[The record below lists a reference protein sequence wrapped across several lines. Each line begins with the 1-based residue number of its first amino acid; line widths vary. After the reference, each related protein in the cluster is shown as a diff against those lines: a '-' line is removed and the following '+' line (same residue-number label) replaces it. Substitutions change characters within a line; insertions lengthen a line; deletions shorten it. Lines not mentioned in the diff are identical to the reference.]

1 MQKVVVDKDENIKF
15 TVCKYFLS
23 VDRPLELVVD
33 TSNILPMTSKKLRKQ
48 EPVKFYNFTTP
59 AVNAYVASQGVP
71 TKITSGP
78 RPSPP
83 PVLPIASYMSGA
95 TNVLLPPI
103 AESGKMTK
111 VNLPP
116 QIQVAPVI
124 SSVVALA
131 TEVCAATAS
140 VQNSLSKTFKP
151 QPQNALGVAMG
162 SPHEIDRNQKL
173 LSEQRRLVM
182 ITDSFWKDCQTTD
195 LSVVGINK
203 VQMMNSLCTS
213 LGTVTASVASPK
225 GVTNSKSVDGK
236 GFSRKLV
243 KKEPGLSSTIPAN
256 VSTLA
261 KPVIPLQLAA
271 KVSNGEAKSTAK
283 NVTKQGKSAV
293 AAVTESPRAKVT
305 RNLASFPYGQQMLFS
320 NGKKQS
326 IVVNSPHQLSWPAQI
341 TDGQTADEAP
351 RHPTESRP
359 IRQLPVFAA
368 GAQPQQESSLVT
380 VTLPARTPLQ
390 CLQQMVE
397 NTGKASFLTSH

>member
-1 MQKVVVDKDENIKF
+1 M
-15 TVCKYFLS
+15 
-23 VDRPLELVVD
+23 
-33 TSNILPMTSKKLRKQ
+33 
-48 EPVKFYNFTTP
+48 KFYNFTTP

-83 PVLPIASYMSGA
+83 PVLPIASYMSGT
-95 TNVLLPPI
+95 TNVLLPSI

-111 VNLPP
+111 VNLPS

-131 TEVCAATAS
+131 TEVCAATVS

-162 SPHEIDRNQKL
+162 SPHEIDRNQKM

-203 VQMMNSLCTS
+203 VQMCTS

-225 GVTNSKSVDGK
+225 CVTNSKSVDGK
-236 GFSRKLV
+236 GFGRKLV

-256 VSTLA
+256 VLTLT
-261 KPVIPLQLAA
+261 KPAIPLQPAA

-283 NVTKQGKSAV
+283 NVTKQGKSIV
-293 AAVTESPRAKVT
+293 AGVTESAKVT

-341 TDGQTADEAP
+341 SDGQTADDGP
-351 RHPTESRP
+351 RHPTEARP

-397 NTGKASFLTSH
+397 NTGKVSCLTTGGH